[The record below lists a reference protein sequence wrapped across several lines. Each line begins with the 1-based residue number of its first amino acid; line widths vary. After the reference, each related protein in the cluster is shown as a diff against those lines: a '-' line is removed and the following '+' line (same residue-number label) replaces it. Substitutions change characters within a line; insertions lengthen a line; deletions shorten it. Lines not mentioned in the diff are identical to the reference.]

1 MRNLIAKTYTI
12 QVTDQELAALRHHN
26 AKSKK

>member
-12 QVTDQELAALRHHN
+12 QVNDQELAALQHHN